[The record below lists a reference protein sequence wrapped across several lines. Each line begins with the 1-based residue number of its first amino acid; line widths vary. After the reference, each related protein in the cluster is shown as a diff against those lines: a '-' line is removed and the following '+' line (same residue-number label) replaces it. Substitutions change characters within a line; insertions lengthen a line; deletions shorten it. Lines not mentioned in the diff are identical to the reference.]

1 MKNHVEIA
9 GYATFG
15 VGLCAAAALLS
26 PGFTPDASPVVMTL
40 GVGAFAVG
48 LVCLTISAMWS
59 RWPIAPAV
67 ARHQP
72 DPETPPGPRG
82 GA

>member
-9 GYATFG
+9 GYAAFG
-15 VGLCAAAALLS
+15 VGLCAAASLLS
-26 PGFTPDASPVVMTL
+26 PGFTPDASPAVTTL
-40 GVGAFAVG
+40 SVAAFAVG

-67 ARHQP
+67 ARPQSE
-72 DPETPPGPRG
+72 PETTPGPRG